1 MSKER
6 NKAMKKIFY
15 LSLFYLV
22 FGLSF
27 GVFYREF
34 TRAMAFEGSTALS
47 FVHPHILTLG
57 FLFFILI
64 LILDKIFELS
74 NFKYYTTFLYIYNI
88 GLILSILA
96 MASRGVLDVMRFDFK
111 FLSYIAGLGH
121 IILAVGLA
129 FFMRTLMLSIKA
141 KKQDGK

>member
-74 NFKYYTTFLYIYNI
+74 NFKYYTTFLYIYKY
-88 GLILSILA
+88 
-96 MASRGVLDVMRFDFK
+96 RPDFK
-111 FLSYIAGLGH
+111 HTGHGLQGRPGCNE
-121 IILAVGLA
+121 I
-129 FFMRTLMLSIKA
+129 
-141 KKQDGK
+141 